1 MTLVAVQL
9 QQFAQQYVSMKIFQI
24 PNMLG

>member
-9 QQFAQQYVSMKIFQI
+9 QQFAQQYASMKIFQI